1 VKIKMTIKM
10 TESFEKPVFEVVVE
24 ENELKPVKKVK
35 DKVKV
40 KKANKS
46 NGISNPRYFE
56 NARTPKKA
64 KMNLALQKVDIL
76 SNFKLI

>member
-1 VKIKMTIKM
+1 M

-40 KKANKS
+40 KRANKS

-64 KMNLALQKVDIL
+64 KREQVLKNQ
-76 SNFKLI
+76 NFSLF

>member
-1 VKIKMTIKM
+1 
-10 TESFEKPVFEVVVE
+10 SEKQVYEIEIE
-24 ENELKPVKKVK
+24 ENEIKPVKKVK
-35 DKVKV
+35 KKARA

-64 KMNLALQKVDIL
+64 RKALPLKTL
-76 SNFKLI
+76 SLYRPQF

>member
-1 VKIKMTIKM
+1 M
-10 TESFEKPVFEVVVE
+10 TESLKKPVFEVVVE

-40 KKANKS
+40 KRANKL
-46 NGISNPRYFE
+46 NEISNPRYYE

-64 KMNLALQKVDIL
+64 KINRALQKVDIL
-76 SNFKLI
+76 SNFNFI